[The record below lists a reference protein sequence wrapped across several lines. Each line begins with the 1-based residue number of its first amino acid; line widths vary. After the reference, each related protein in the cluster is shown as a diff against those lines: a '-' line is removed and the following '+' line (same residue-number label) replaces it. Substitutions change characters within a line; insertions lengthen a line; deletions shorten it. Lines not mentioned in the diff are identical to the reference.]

1 MKPAFLP
8 GLEVRQSLINATG
21 PVPGYTFRIITRLG
35 RLQLT
40 RSCCIYLR
48 GMSQPR
54 KELQMRLLDGLV
66 MSRCE
71 MGNTVT
77 PTM

>member
-35 RLQLT
+35 RLKLT
-40 RSCCIYLR
+40 RSCCIYAR
-48 GMSQPR
+48 YESTT
-54 KELQMRLLDGLV
+54 KELQMMLSDGLV